1 MDRENF
7 SDYARDDA
15 HPAGLEFPAV
25 FVASDRSNLVD
36 TSKLVDTVK
45 LVDTSVPTDCFPGQ
59 PGVREI
65 PISEAG
71 QKNAQ
76 ESLDYTRLTSTGDGR
91 PSKIGPFE
99 LTPGQIKDWGRATT
113 KDDLK
118 AMVAGGK
125 LTDTTANMLLEGK
138 HHQVVLEMLQYG
150 QKITPDLLQRFV
162 PGDLQQ
168 AVKAYI
174 DKK

>member
-7 SDYARDDA
+7 SDYARDGA
-15 HPAGLEFPAV
+15 HPSSLEFSVA
-25 FVASDRSNLVD
+25 FVASDRSKLVD
-36 TSKLVDTVK
+36 TSRLI
-45 LVDTSVPTDCFPGQ
+45 DTSVPTDCFPGQ
-59 PGVREI
+59 PGGREI
-65 PISEAG
+65 PIIEAG
-71 QKNAQ
+71 QKDGQ
-76 ESLDYTRLTSTGDGR
+76 ESLDYTRLTATGDGR
-91 PSKIGPFE
+91 PTKIGPYE

-118 AMVAGGK
+118 ALVAGGK
-125 LTDTTANMLLEGK
+125 MTDTTANMLLEGK

-168 AVKAYI
+168 AVKAFV
-174 DKK
+174 DKQ